1 MKKDFNQT
9 IYALSS
15 AVGKSG
21 VAVVRVSGSDALKS
35 VELMTDIKNP
45 KPRHTYFTT
54 LKDSVSCETLDKS
67 LVIFFE
73 NPNSFTGEDIVE
85 FHIHGSKAVINNVI
99 NSLSN
104 IENYSLAEPGEF
116 TKRAF
121 YNNKMD
127 LTEVDALADLI
138 ESETK
143 AQADIALRQLEGN
156 LKDLYEA
163 WRKETLSMLA
173 YIEAFIDFPEEELPE
188 NIISNFLERIE
199 ALKLEI
205 SSHLKDN
212 NIGERLRD
220 GFRVVVI
227 GPPNSGKS
235 SLLNKIVKR
244 DAAIVS
250 EIEGTTRDSIDVHLD
265 IDGYPIIFTD
275 TAGIRDTE
283 ELIEVEGIKRAINL
297 ANSADIVLCLF
308 DASKEN
314 ENIFDDIKIENRK
327 KIIFIGNKKDLLTNK
342 QCSLNYGSNTNLIS
356 IKNNHGIDELLK
368 LISKRIQTFFDTKSS
383 NIITRARY
391 RENLKEALENLDRFD
406 FNKDI
411 ELSAEDLRMT
421 ARYIGK
427 ITGKIEV
434 EELLDKI
441 FGDFCIGK

>member
-1 MKKDFNQT
+1 MKTNNNKT
-9 IYALSS
+9 IYALST

-21 VAVVRVSGSDALKS
+21 VAVIRVSGVDALKS
-35 VELMTDIKNP
+35 VGLMTNIKKP
-45 KPRHTYFTT
+45 KSRHTYFTT
-54 LKDSVSCETLDKS
+54 LKDAVSQETLDKS
-67 LVIFFE
+67 LVIYFE

-85 FHIHGSKAVINNVI
+85 YHIHGSKAVINNVI

-104 IENYSLAEPGEF
+104 IENYYLAEPGEF

-138 ESETK
+138 DSETK

-188 NIISNFLERIE
+188 DMISSFIERIE
-199 ALKLEI
+199 VLKLEI
-205 SSHLKDN
+205 SSHLQDN
-212 NIGERLRD
+212 NVGERLRD
-220 GFRVVVI
+220 GFRVVVL

-235 SLLNKIVKR
+235 SLLNRIVKR

-275 TAGIRDTE
+275 TAGIRETE
-283 ELIEVEGIKRAINL
+283 EFVETEGIKRAINL
-297 ANSADIVLCLF
+297 ANNADIVVCLF
-308 DASKEN
+308 DASKEDIN
-314 ENIFDDIKIENRK
+314 LFDDIKISDRK
-327 KIIFIGNKKDLLTNK
+327 KIIFVGNKKDLLNDK
-342 QCSLNYGSNTNLIS
+342 QCSLNYGSNVNLIS
-356 IKNNHGIDELLK
+356 IKDNHGIDDLLK
-368 LISKRIQTFFDTKSS
+368 LISDKIKTFFDTKSS

-391 RENLKEALENLDRFD
+391 RENLKEAVENLDRFS

-411 ELSAEDLRMT
+411 ELSAEDLRMS
-421 ARYIGK
+421 ARFIGK

-434 EELLDKI
+434 DELLDKI